1 MTQIFDNP
9 ADFAD
14 EALDGFVAANR
25 GYVARV
31 DGGVV
36 RSTEMTPGQV
46 SLVIGG
52 GSGHYPAFAGLVG
65 PGLAA
70 ASACGN
76 MFASPAA
83 GQVYRVAKA
92 ANAGGGVLLSYG
104 NYAGDVLHF
113 GQAQLR
119 LNAEGIE
126 TRTVLV
132 TDDIA
137 SAPLEQIE
145 KRRGIAG
152 DLTVFKVAGAA
163 AEAGLNLDEVE
174 RLALK
179 TNYRTRSLGVAFD
192 GCTLPGAT
200 EPLFTVPAGQMSLG
214 LGIHGEPGI
223 SEHPMPTAS
232 ELAELLVSRLL
243 ADKPEDAGTRVVAIV
258 NGLGTVKYDELF
270 LLFGKIEKLLD
281 AAGLTVVEPEC
292 GELVTS
298 LDMSGL
304 SLTLLWLDEELEQ
317 YWAAPADTPA
327 FRKGNLTPRARR
339 ELAGPEAET
348 VSEVERTTTAAA
360 ALGAQAAAVLG
371 QVRDVVVEHEAELGD
386 LDAIAGDGDHGIGM
400 RRGVDAAVAAA
411 EQAVSA
417 SGTASPDRI
426 LAAAGEAWSERAGGT
441 SGALWGSA
449 VIAAGHALGNRDSY
463 SSEDAA
469 AAVNAFTNAITEL
482 GKAESGD
489 KTMVD
494 ALLPFR
500 ETFLAELR
508 QGTSVGASFVAAAA
522 AAQTAADQTANL
534 RPLKGRARPLAEKSL
549 GHPDPGA
556 ISFGLIAARIA
567 EHIVTSKTDTDTAN
581 TDDGPADPGP
591 AKQGAKA

>member
-9 ADFAD
+9 ADFAE
-14 EALDGFVAANR
+14 EALDGLVAANR

-36 RSTEMTPGQV
+36 RSTEVPAGQV
-46 SLVIGG
+46 AVVVGG

-70 ASACGN
+70 GAVCGN
-76 MFASPAA
+76 IFTSPSA
-83 GQVYRVAKA
+83 GQAYRVAKA
-92 ANAGGGVLLSYG
+92 ANAGGGVLFSYG
-104 NYAGDVLHF
+104 NYAGDVIHF
-113 GQAQLR
+113 GEAQQR

-137 SAPLEQIE
+137 SAPLDQIE

-152 DLTVFKVAGAA
+152 DLTVFKIAGAA
-163 AEAGLNLDEVE
+163 AEAGLDLDGVE
-174 RLALK
+174 RLAVLA
-179 TNYRTRSLGVAFD
+179 NHRTRSLGVAFD
-192 GCTLPGAT
+192 GCTLPGAA
-200 EPLFTVPAGQMSLG
+200 EPLFHVPASGMSLG

-223 SEHPMPTAS
+223 SDHPMPTAS
-232 ELAELLVSRLL
+232 ELAELLVSGLL
-243 ADKPEDAGTRVVAIV
+243 RDKPDDAGSRVVAIL
-258 NGLGTVKYDELF
+258 NGLGRVKYEELF
-270 LLFGKIEKLLD
+270 LLFGKIDKLLT
-281 AAGLTVVEPEC
+281 AAGLTIVEPEC

-304 SLTLLWLDEELEQ
+304 SLTLLWLDDELER
-317 YWAAPADTPA
+317 YWTAPADTPGY
-327 FRKGNLTPRARR
+327 RKGSLAPRPRR
-339 ELAGPEAET
+339 ELAAPEGALAAEG
-348 VSEVERTTTAAA
+348 EDTTAAA
-360 ALGAQAAAVLG
+360 AGLGRLAAAVLT
-371 QVRDVVVEHEAELGD
+371 QARDAVVDHERELGR
-386 LDAIAGDGDHGIGM
+386 LDAIAGDGDHGVGM

-411 EQAVSA
+411 GEAAGLGLSVH
-417 SGTASPDRI
+417 RV

-449 VIAAGHALGNRDSY
+449 LAAAGRSLGNKESY
-463 SSEDAA
+463 SGEDAA
-469 AAVNAFTNAITEL
+469 VAVTAFADAVTSL
-482 GKAESGD
+482 GKADVGD

-500 ETFLAELR
+500 DA
-508 QGTSVGASFVAAAA
+508 FVAAFDGGSPVSGALAA
-522 AAQTAADQTANL
+522 AVTAARQAADATASL

-556 ISFGLIAARIA
+556 VSFALIATRISDYF
-567 EHIVTSKTDTDTAN
+567 EPS
-581 TDDGPADPGP
+581 PALSYPRAAALVAGN
-591 AKQGAKA
+591 GAQA

>member
-1 MTQIFDNP
+1 MTQIFDDP

-25 GYVARV
+25 QYVSRV

-36 RSTEMTPGQV
+36 RSTASPRGQV
-46 SLVIGG
+46 AVVVGG

-92 ANAGGGVLLSYG
+92 AHNGGGVLLSYG

-113 GQAQLR
+113 GQAQVR

-137 SAPLEQIE
+137 SAPADQPE

-163 AEAGLNLDEVE
+163 AEEGLDLDEVE
-174 RLALK
+174 RLAILA
-179 TNYRTRSLGVAFD
+179 NARTRSLGVAFD
-192 GCTLPGAT
+192 GCTLPGAP
-200 EPLFTVPAGQMSLG
+200 EPLFHVPAGLMALG

-232 ELAELLVSRLL
+232 ELAGLLVSRLL
-243 ADKPEDAGTRVVAIV
+243 ADKPENPGTRVVPII

-270 LLFGKIEKLLD
+270 LLFGKVEKLLTG
-281 AAGLTVVEPEC
+281 AGLTVVEPEC

-298 LDMSGL
+298 LDMAGL
-304 SLTLLWLDEELEQ
+304 SLTLLWLDDELERL
-317 YWAAPADTPA
+317 WAAPADTPA
-327 FRKGNLTPRARR
+327 FRKGTVARRARR
-339 ELAGPEAET
+339 EVEAGAAAGQAD
-348 VSEVERTTTAAA
+348 SEQPTPASA
-360 ALGAQAAAVLG
+360 ALGRHAVSALAA
-371 QVRDVVVEHEAELGD
+371 VRDVVVENVEELGS

-400 RRGVDAAVAAA
+400 RRGVEAAVDAAQSAAA
-411 EQAVSA
+411 SDAGA
-417 SGTASPDRI
+417 SVRRI
-426 LAAAGEAWSERAGGT
+426 LAAAGEAWSEKAGGT
-441 SGALWGSA
+441 SGALWGTA
-449 VIAAGHALGNRDSY
+449 VIAAGAALGNRGSY
-463 SSEDAA
+463 SGTDAA
-469 AAVNAFTNAITEL
+469 VAVEAFASAITGL
-482 GKAESGD
+482 GKAEPGD

-500 ETFLAELR
+500 DAFTAEIAGGAPVDRALA
-508 QGTSVGASFVAAAA
+508 VAAAA
-522 AAQTAADQTANL
+522 ARAAADATAGL

-556 ISFGLIAARIA
+556 VSFGLIAERLGR
-567 EHIVTSKTDTDTAN
+567 HIEAQLIQ
-581 TDDGPADPGP
+581 
-591 AKQGAKA
+591 QGARA

>member
-1 MTQIFDNP
+1 MTQIFDDP
-9 ADFAD
+9 ANFAD

-25 GYVARV
+25 QYVSRV

-36 RSTEMTPGQV
+36 RATASPRGQV
-46 SLVIGG
+46 AVVVGG

-65 PGLAA
+65 AGLAA
-70 ASACGN
+70 GSACGN

-92 ANAGGGVLLSYG
+92 AHNGGGVLLSYG

-113 GQAQLR
+113 GQAQVR

-137 SAPLEQIE
+137 SAPADQLE

-152 DLTVFKVAGAA
+152 DLTVFKIAGAA
-163 AEAGLNLDEVE
+163 AEEGRDLDEVE
-174 RLALK
+174 RLAILA
-179 TNYRTRSLGVAFD
+179 NARTRSLGVAFD
-192 GCTLPGAT
+192 GCTLPGAP
-200 EPLFTVPAGQMSLG
+200 EPLFHVPAGLMALG

-243 ADKPEDAGTRVVAIV
+243 EDRPENPGTRVVPIV

-270 LLFGKIEKLLD
+270 LLFGKVEKLLT

-304 SLTLLWLDEELEQ
+304 SLTLLWLDDELERL
-317 YWAAPADTPA
+317 WAAPADTPA
-327 FRKGNLTPRARR
+327 FRKGAVARRARR
-339 ELAGPEAET
+339 EVNAAADRLDT
-348 VSEVERTTTAAA
+348 DSEQPTAAA
-360 ALGAQAAAVLG
+360 ATLGRHAVSAIAA
-371 QVRDVVVEHEAELGD
+371 VRDVVVEHEQELGR

-400 RRGVDAAVAAA
+400 RRGVEAADTAARA
-411 EQAVSA
+411 TEAADGGA
-417 SGTASPDRI
+417 SVRRI
-426 LAAAGEAWSERAGGT
+426 LAAAGEAWSEKAGGT
-441 SGALWGSA
+441 SGALWGTA
-449 VIAAGHALGNRDSY
+449 VIAAGAALGNRECY
-463 SSEDAA
+463 TGQDAA
-469 AAVNAFTNAITEL
+469 AAVEAFAAAIIEL
-482 GKAESGD
+482 GKAELGD

-500 ETFLAELR
+500 DAFTAAISDGAPLDRALA
-508 QGTSVGASFVAAAA
+508 VAAAA
-522 AAQTAADQTANL
+522 AGAAADETAGL

-556 ISFGLIAARIA
+556 VSFGLIVERLGRHIDA
-567 EHIVTSKTDTDTAN
+567 EFI
-581 TDDGPADPGP
+581 G
-591 AKQGAKA
+591 QGAKA

>member
-9 ADFAD
+9 ADFAE
-14 EALDGFVAANR
+14 EALDGLVAANR

-36 RSTEMTPGQV
+36 RSTEVPAGQV
-46 SLVIGG
+46 AVVVGG

-70 ASACGN
+70 GAVCGN
-76 MFASPAA
+76 IFTSPSA
-83 GQVYRVAKA
+83 GQAYRVAKA
-92 ANAGGGVLLSYG
+92 ANAGGGVLFSYG
-104 NYAGDVLHF
+104 NYAGDVIHF
-113 GQAQLR
+113 GEAQQR

-137 SAPLEQIE
+137 SAPLDQIE

-152 DLTVFKVAGAA
+152 DLTVFKIAGAA
-163 AEAGLNLDEVE
+163 AEAGLDLDAVE
-174 RLALK
+174 QLAVRA
-179 TNYRTRSLGVAFD
+179 NYRTRSLGVAFD
-192 GCTLPGAT
+192 GCTLPGAA
-200 EPLFTVPAGQMSLG
+200 EPLFHVPAGGMSLG

-223 SEHPMPTAS
+223 SDHPMPTAS
-232 ELAELLVSRLL
+232 ELAELLVSGLL
-243 ADKPEDAGTRVVAIV
+243 RDKPDDTGNRVVAIL
-258 NGLGTVKYDELF
+258 NGLGRVKYEELF
-270 LLFGKIEKLLD
+270 LLFGKIDKLLT

-304 SLTLLWLDEELEQ
+304 SLTLLWLDDELER
-317 YWAAPADTPA
+317 YWTAPADTPGY
-327 FRKGNLTPRARR
+327 RKGSLAPRARR
-339 ELAGPEAET
+339 ELAAAEGT
-348 VSEVERTTTAAA
+348 LAAEEEDTTAAA
-360 ALGAQAAAVLG
+360 AGLGRLAADVLAQARDAV
-371 QVRDVVVEHEAELGD
+371 VDHERELGR
-386 LDAIAGDGDHGIGM
+386 LDAIAGDGDHGVGM

-411 EQAVSA
+411 GEAVGAGLSVRRVL
-417 SGTASPDRI
+417 T
-426 LAAAGEAWSERAGGT
+426 AAGEAWSERAGGT

-449 VIAAGHALGNRDSY
+449 LAAAGRALGNKDSY
-463 SSEDAA
+463 SGGDAA
-469 AAVNAFTNAITEL
+469 AAVTAFADAVTTL
-482 GKAESGD
+482 GKADVGD

-500 ETFLAELR
+500 NA
-508 QGTSVGASFVAAAA
+508 FVAAFDGGTPVTGALA
-522 AAQTAADQTANL
+522 SAVTAARQAADATASL

-556 ISFGLIAARIA
+556 VSFALIATRVSDYFESSPSLSSPRAA
-567 EHIVTSKTDTDTAN
+567 AVAA
-581 TDDGPADPGP
+581 G
-591 AKQGAKA
+591 QGAQA